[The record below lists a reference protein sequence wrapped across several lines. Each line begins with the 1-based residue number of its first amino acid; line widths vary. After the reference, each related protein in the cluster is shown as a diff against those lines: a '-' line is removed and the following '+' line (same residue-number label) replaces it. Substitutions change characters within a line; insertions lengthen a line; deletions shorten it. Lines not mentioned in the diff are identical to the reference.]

1 MDAKTIKYNRH
12 TMVLDIEYA
21 ANGDDTSNLI
31 EYFNHKDEASF
42 KQRLADRAKEFMK
55 SDGNDAAEFFMN
67 KVKAGEIDTQDLIT
81 YAVQGFMAPLQ
92 KMENPLAMMAAMAR
106 GQKED

>member
-21 ANGDDTSNLI
+21 ANGDDTSDLV
-31 EYFNHKDEASF
+31 EYFNHKDEGAF
-42 KQRLADRAKEFMK
+42 KRRLADRVKEFVK

-67 KVKAGEIDTQDLIT
+67 KLKAGEIDTQDLMA
-81 YAVQGFMAPLQ
+81 YAVQGFMSPLKQ
-92 KMENPLAMMAAMAR
+92 MENPLAMLAMLAR
-106 GQKED
+106 GQGEE